1 MWSSISRAS
10 SSRDIP
16 KTASLYF
23 SVDGMMSASL
33 TIGRYLCRY
42 IVVNILHTPPCASEI
57 STARLRSL
65 SVSLLSFHVFN
76 SNTYYRQ
83 IYFIIS
89 AKNVSFLCYFTS
101 LLDIHNLIP
110 FRRAR
115 DRLAVVLREFQQ
127 SLSPEH
133 EEQLKSIAATHEHT
147 PNVTDVLQLT
157 DEVNKK
163 TSARKSR
170 ILADRVQEF
179 LNSVQQFCNMVD
191 ACTGPN
197 QTAALVWSC
206 IKLAILVNRMD
217 HNSSHY
223 SVTLNT

>member
-1 MWSSISRAS
+1 
-10 SSRDIP
+10 
-16 KTASLYF
+16 
-23 SVDGMMSASL
+23 
-33 TIGRYLCRY
+33 
-42 IVVNILHTPPCASEI
+42 
-57 STARLRSL
+57 
-65 SVSLLSFHVFN
+65 
-76 SNTYYRQ
+76 
-83 IYFIIS
+83 
-89 AKNVSFLCYFTS
+89 
-101 LLDIHNLIP
+101 
-110 FRRAR
+110 
-115 DRLAVVLREFQQ
+115 LREFQQ
-127 SLSPEH
+127 GLSPEH
-133 EEQLKSIAATHEHT
+133 EEQLKSIAAAHEHT

-163 TSARKSR
+163 ASARKSR

-223 SVTLNT
+223 LVTLNT